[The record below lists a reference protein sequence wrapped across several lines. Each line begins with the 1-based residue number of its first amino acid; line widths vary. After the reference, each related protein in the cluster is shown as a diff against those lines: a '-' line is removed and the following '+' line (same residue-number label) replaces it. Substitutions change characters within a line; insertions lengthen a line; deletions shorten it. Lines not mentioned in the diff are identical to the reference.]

1 MNEEQFNMD
10 LRKFLKQF
18 GVNAQREIE
27 RVVQREQESGA
38 LAGRAT
44 VKVRARLEIEGA
56 ESDLVIEEELRIS

>member
-27 RVVQREQESGA
+27 RVVQREQEAGA
-38 LAGRAT
+38 LVGQAT
-44 VKVRARLEIEGA
+44 IKVRARLEIEGV
-56 ESDLVIEEELRIS
+56 ESNLVIEEELRIS